1 MITKD
6 QLTKEQQEFFKKNK
20 VSYEL
25 LFDAKGEEMSDEL
38 IAKMSELDAVIAIN
52 TTVCENN
59 PEHHF
64 RTIAGFCPQCDPA
77 KVATALVE
85 HKVGFVYIA
94 GSLKGKLI
102 KVGCTGDTKGRVND
116 LNTALAKYANY
127 DDWVILYEAKTLKIG
142 KVERTMHTELDHY
155 KTSRQHTKAGKL
167 QNAHDIYQC
176 SYSKARNVITQ
187 LQDDVHVAFTQIKE
201 KAQVAESYQFA
212 NLRTS

>member
-1 MITKD
+1 
-6 QLTKEQQEFFKKNK
+6 
-20 VSYEL
+20 
-25 LFDAKGEEMSDEL
+25 MSDEL

-167 QNAHDIYQC
+167 QNAHDLYQC
-176 SYSKARNVITQ
+176 SYNKARNVITQ